1 MANAESALTKY
12 KQNGD
17 LDVAVTGNNQSPG
30 ISQWAE
36 YLYLKAFARQ
46 SFFDEEICRD
56 HLRMLWTAF
65 CLHHE
70 LLIDTASYD
79 HYLLE
84 LWNEMCEFGD
94 GKSEWDEFDDFDR
107 FMGRYLA

>member
-1 MANAESALTKY
+1 
-12 KQNGD
+12 
-17 LDVAVTGNNQSPG
+17 
-30 ISQWAE
+30 
-36 YLYLKAFARQ
+36 
-46 SFFDEEICRD
+46 
-56 HLRMLWTAF
+56 MLWTAF